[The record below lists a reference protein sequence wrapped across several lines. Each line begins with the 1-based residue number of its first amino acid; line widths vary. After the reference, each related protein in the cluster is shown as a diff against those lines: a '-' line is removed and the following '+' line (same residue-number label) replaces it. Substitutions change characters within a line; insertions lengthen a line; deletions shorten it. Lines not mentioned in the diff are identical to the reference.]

1 MKIKQLTEDFAVADQ
16 LTADD
21 VDALAAAGYRTI
33 ICNRPDGEAAD
44 QPLRAEVEAVAQEH
58 GMGFRYIPVV
68 SGQMTMN
75 DIAEFSAALDEVD
88 APVVAFCRSGTRSIQ
103 LWGLARGLKGM
114 DPDEIVRVG
123 AEAGYDLRGV
133 AGWLTEQ
140 ADQE

>member
-16 LTADD
+16 LTGDD
-21 VDALAAAGYRTI
+21 VDVLAAAGYQTI
-33 ICNRPDGEAAD
+33 ICNRPDGEAAG

-68 SGQMTMN
+68 SGQVTMN

-88 APVVAFCRSGTRSIQ
+88 APVLAYCRSGTRSIQ

-114 DPDEIVRVG
+114 DPDEIVRIG
-123 AEAGYDLRGV
+123 ADAGYDLRGV
-133 AGWLTEQ
+133 ASWLSEQTEQ
-140 ADQE
+140 E